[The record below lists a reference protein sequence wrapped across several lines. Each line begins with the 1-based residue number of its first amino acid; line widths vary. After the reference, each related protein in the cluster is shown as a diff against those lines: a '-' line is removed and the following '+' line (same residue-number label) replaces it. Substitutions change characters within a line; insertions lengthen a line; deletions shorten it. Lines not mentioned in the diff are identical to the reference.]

1 MYAKHAKYAVYMET
15 GELRKL
21 IAEMRRIHGEPDLV
35 EAKSG
40 QGGYPKTVVD
50 SIVAFANTNG
60 GTIIIGVDEEQ
71 DFAVF
76 GVQQPAAY
84 RDAVINQAR
93 DGVVPPADVTVDI
106 VDLDGDQVV
115 VVDVPE
121 AEASQKPLHL
131 ASKGPSTGALVRT
144 GDGDRR
150 MTAAEIGLLYS
161 TRTQPVFDRQPI
173 PGASFSD
180 LDRGVLGRTLER
192 IRSTAASLRT
202 DDDETVL
209 VRIGAAVRTDDVIH
223 PTLAGLL
230 AFGAYPQQWFPQ
242 LMVSFVSFAPDQSP
256 ERFLDNVTIRGSIP
270 AMIAETVASVR
281 RNLAARATVTGEG
294 RADRLDFSLEAVRE
308 AVANALIHRDYS
320 GITEGTQV
328 QVELY
333 PDRLVVRSPGGLY
346 GPIALEE
353 LGEPGVSS
361 SRNGT
366 LVSLLSD
373 TFIPGSD
380 RLVAENRASGIP
392 AIVRESRQLGQP
404 RPEFDSSISSFTVS
418 MSSSA
423 LLDDDVYRRI
433 ERLQIPGRTREKDIA
448 LAMLLRAPITNEML
462 REWGMDRIVAGGVLR
477 DLVDIGVAVKRGG
490 RRYASYVLD
499 DSARAAS
506 EPTAER
512 LQGDA
517 SDRARPVETLPS
529 TESVFAVLRAEDRLS
544 ARVIA
549 ERTGLHRRT
558 VLNVLNSA
566 IDDGEVLPHGAP
578 RSPQRTYSLWR

>member
-1 MYAKHAKYAVYMET
+1 
-15 GELRKL
+15 
-21 IAEMRRIHGEPDLV
+21 
-35 EAKSG
+35 
-40 QGGYPKTVVD
+40 
-50 SIVAFANTNG
+50 
-60 GTIIIGVDEEQ
+60 
-71 DFAVF
+71 
-76 GVQQPAAY
+76 
-84 RDAVINQAR
+84 
-93 DGVVPPADVTVDI
+93 
-106 VDLDGDQVV
+106 
-115 VVDVPE
+115 
-121 AEASQKPLHL
+121 
-131 ASKGPSTGALVRT
+131 
-144 GDGDRR
+144 
-150 MTAAEIGLLYS
+150 
-161 TRTQPVFDRQPI
+161 
-173 PGASFSD
+173 
-180 LDRGVLGRTLER
+180 
-192 IRSTAASLRT
+192 
-202 DDDETVL
+202 
-209 VRIGAAVRTDDVIH
+209 
-223 PTLAGLL
+223 
-230 AFGAYPQQWFPQ
+230 
-242 LMVSFVSFAPDQSP
+242 
-256 ERFLDNVTIRGSIP
+256 
-270 AMIAETVASVR
+270 
-281 RNLAARATVTGEG
+281 
-294 RADRLDFSLEAVRE
+294 VRE

-423 LLDDDVYRRI
+423 LLDDEVYRRI

-512 LQGDA
+512 VQGDT
-517 SDRARPVETLPS
+517 SDRARPVDTLPS

-544 ARVIA
+544 ARAIA

-566 IDDGEVLPHGAP
+566 IDDGDVLPHGAP